1 MTWMIATYEPIS
13 LFSLRPYHATTSG
26 GKTLLAPTAF
36 TIKMALLSASISLDG
51 LETGQRRFAQIR
63 DLRVALALPEQI
75 VLLKS
80 FAKIR
85 RLFESKDSQKKEETV
100 EDFKARQQQ
109 KIGDLLERGQYPF
122 QSTIAYREFVQF
134 GGSLRLALTSPQGEP
149 PAWLGDTLPV
159 VNYLGKRG
167 SFVQM
172 AAQPEIRQELTTQF
186 VEITRDSTSFP
197 FDGTLQHLDDCGDTM
212 TFEHADIYNPKRIT
226 LGKERVIRHV
236 VLPYRLAQSSRGYS
250 RYERISA

>member
-1 MTWMIATYEPIS
+1 MTWITATYEPIS

-26 GKTLLAPTAF
+26 GKTLLTPTAF
-36 TIKMALLSASISLDG
+36 TIKMALLSASIALDG
-51 LETGQRRFAQIR
+51 LETGQRRFPQIR

-134 GGSLRLALTSPQGEP
+134 GGPLQLALTSPQGEP
-149 PAWLGDTLPV
+149 PAWLAETLPAI
-159 VNYLGKRG
+159 NYLGKRG
-167 SFVQM
+167 SFLQI
-172 AAQPEIRQELTTQF
+172 ASHPEMLADVTTNF
-186 VEITRDSTSFP
+186 LEITRDSTAFP
-197 FDGTLQHLDDCGDTM
+197 FDGTLQNLDDCGDTM
-212 TFEHADIYNPKRIT
+212 TFEHADIYNAKRIT

-250 RYERISA
+250 RYERIPA

>member
-1 MTWMIATYEPIS
+1 MTWIIATYEPIS

-85 RLFESKDSQKKEETV
+85 RLFESKDAQTRE
-100 EDFKARQQQ
+100 Q
-109 KIGDLLERGQYPF
+109 KIADLLEKGQYPF

-134 GGSLRLALTSPQGEP
+134 GGPLRLALTSPQGEP
-149 PAWLGDTLPV
+149 PAWLGDTLPA

-167 SFVQM
+167 SFLQM
-172 AAQPEIRQELTTQF
+172 AALPEIREELEAPF
-186 VEITRDSTSFP
+186 IEITRDSTEFL
-197 FDGTLQHLDDCGDTM
+197 FDGTLQHLDDCGETM

-250 RYERISA
+250 RYVSIPSADRHR

>member
-36 TIKMALLSASISLDG
+36 TIKMALLSVSISLDS
-51 LETGQRRFAQIR
+51 LEIGQRRFPQIR
-63 DLRVALALPEQI
+63 DLRIALALPEQI

-85 RLFESKDSQKKEETV
+85 RPFESKDSQKKDETV

-134 GGSLRLALTSPQGEP
+134 GGPLQLALTNSQGEP
-149 PAWLGDTLPV
+149 PAWLGEVLPAI
-159 VNYLGKRG
+159 NYLGKRG
-167 SFVQM
+167 SFLQM
-172 AAQPEIRQELTTQF
+172 AIQPEIREELAAQF
-186 VEITRDSTSFP
+186 VEITRDSTEFP
-197 FDGTLQHLDDCGDTM
+197 FDGTLQHLDDCGETM
-212 TFEHADIYNPKRIT
+212 TFEHADVFNSKRIT
-226 LGKERVIRHV
+226 LGKERIIRHV